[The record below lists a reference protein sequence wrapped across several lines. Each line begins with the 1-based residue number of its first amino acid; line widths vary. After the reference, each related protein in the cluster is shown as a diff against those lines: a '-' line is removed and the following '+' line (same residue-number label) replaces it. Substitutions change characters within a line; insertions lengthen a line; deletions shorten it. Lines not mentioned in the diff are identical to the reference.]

1 MVRFDPPGLL
11 GVFIAGILLA
21 SAALLADWPVVIV
34 YAATFAAII
43 VAVIGYARW
52 DERHRP

>member
-11 GVFIAGILLA
+11 AVVIVGVLFAIV
-21 SAALLADWPVVIV
+21 ALLADWPVLVV
-34 YAATFAAII
+34 YAATFGAII
-43 VAVIGYARW
+43 VGVIGYARW

>member
-21 SAALLADWPVVIV
+21 VVALLADWPVPIV
-34 YAATFAAII
+34 YAATFVAII
-43 VAVIGYARW
+43 IGVVGYARW